1 MGKKS
6 RRQRAKDPISS
17 FQSQFLQANAL
28 PGEGRRQ
35 TMQRF
40 AHQFFP
46 EGHKAFRGVA
56 HDDDGDSELDAV
68 QDAAPAASK
77 PTVAEAEAEY
87 NAATTPD
94 GFTEERARAQAVAI
108 MSLRAALTTDEDDR
122 KNFEYYMQIV
132 AATVPGPG
140 SKTGNETLLKAMKRW
155 PRYRNYWPRLRR
167 RLCWGCGKQYDLSE
181 PRLWVCGACGEA
193 RYCDEACQREHWPAH
208 KRECLHAWT
217 EKVEQRLSQG
227 VSREELQQELD
238 DWYQNG

>member
-1 MGKKS
+1 
-6 RRQRAKDPISS
+6 
-17 FQSQFLQANAL
+17 
-28 PGEGRRQ
+28 
-35 TMQRF
+35 MQRF

-140 SKTGNETLLKAMKRW
+140 SKTGNEKLLKAMKRW

-181 PRLWVCGACGEA
+181 PRLWVCGGCGEA

-227 VSREELQQELD
+227 VSREEVQQELD

>member
-6 RRQRAKDPISS
+6 RRQRGGLPVSNASRRGLIPIDV
-17 FQSQFLQANAL
+17 
-28 PGEGRRQ
+28 ETGRRNLNSSPSAS
-35 TMQRF
+35 TLS
-40 AHQFFP
+40 P
-46 EGHKAFRGVA
+46 ERR
-56 HDDDGDSELDAV
+56 
-68 QDAAPAASK
+68 AAAIAA
-77 PTVAEAEAEY
+77 AEAEC
-87 NAATTPD
+87 
-94 GFTEERARAQAVAI
+94 
-108 MSLRAALTTDEDDR
+108 RAAFAALPQNRDGSVELSKDRRSVLALIALREAVTLDEVDR
-122 KNFEYYMQIV
+122 ENCIAYLDQNLHAHSLGTPQRLI
-132 AATVPGPG
+132 
-140 SKTGNETLLKAMKRW
+140 KAIKRW
-155 PRYRNYWPRLRR
+155 PRIRKYWPRLRR